1 MREGGGIFLIY
12 LQSFFSSPRAEAFS
26 VARWQPRGF
35 SYPEIRCLAPFD
47 ADGRPIRG
55 LPPERY
61 LEAYAVALASRWP
74 EVRRALEHFK
84 RRDVSLLCWCNPK
97 RQRGYPKL
105 FCHTIL
111 IGFLAERFG
120 LPVMYLD
127 GRENPVW
134 NEEDKHRFL
143 RLVGFNLIE
152 QKALTVFSDTVLSE
166 NPFLPFCGRN
176 LAVKARKGGSTGGR

>member
-1 MREGGGIFLIY
+1 MIY

-55 LPPERY
+55 LSPERY
-61 LEAYAVALASRWP
+61 LEVYAVALASRWP
-74 EVRRALEHFK
+74 EIRRALEYLK
-84 RRDVSLLCWCNPK
+84 RRDVSLLCWCNPE

-111 IGFLAERFG
+111 VGFLGRFPG
-120 LPVMYLD
+120 
-127 GRENPVW
+127 
-134 NEEDKHRFL
+134 
-143 RLVGFNLIE
+143 
-152 QKALTVFSDTVLSE
+152 
-166 NPFLPFCGRN
+166 
-176 LAVKARKGGSTGGR
+176 